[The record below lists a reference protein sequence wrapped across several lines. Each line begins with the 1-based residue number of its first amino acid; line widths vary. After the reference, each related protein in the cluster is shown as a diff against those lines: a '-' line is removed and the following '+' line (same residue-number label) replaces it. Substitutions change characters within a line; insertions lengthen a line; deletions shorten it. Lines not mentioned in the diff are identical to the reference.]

1 MSNNNTEEQEASK
14 ANSSISNID
23 EAVKEPKLESSEK
36 IIVDK
41 NAEGFT
47 VKAVENDDDLKHDF
61 NPIININPDDGRIH
75 ISMTREELFQE
86 LPKYRSAQEQKEAEQ
101 IIDYINKL
109 EEELENQKKI
119 NKIQNEL
126 MKDIIKW
133 K

>member
-1 MSNNNTEEQEASK
+1 MSNHNTENQEASIK
-14 ANSSISNID
+14 KID
-23 EAVKEPKLESSEK
+23 EAVNSKITEASKEQKLELSEK
-36 IIVDK
+36 K
-41 NAEGFT
+41 S
-47 VKAVENDDDLKHDF
+47 DDDLKHDF